1 MRLRGATEQATR
13 SPDGDARAGER
24 RATRVPARPRRRSL
38 PWLLLGVLLVAG
50 CALAFA
56 MASVRLSGRQPV
68 LELVRSVPA
77 GHVLQSGDLQVV
89 NVATDSNLGLMPA
102 ASEPSVLG
110 RPVALPLAGGTLLT
124 AAELGTGRVPPS
136 GSAVVG
142 VALKVGQ
149 YPPELSPGDR
159 VLVVTAASSGTGAAS
174 SAGTQPT
181 LDATVVGIQA
191 APADSSVATVVSLQV
206 SEADAASVAAAGS
219 GGDVSL
225 VLVSPQGGGS

>member
-1 MRLRGATEQATR
+1 
-13 SPDGDARAGER
+13 
-24 RATRVPARPRRRSL
+24 
-38 PWLLLGVLLVAG
+38 LLLGVLLVAG

-89 NVATDSNLGLMPA
+89 NVATDSNLALMPA
-102 ASEPSVLG
+102 SSEPGVLG

-124 AAELGTGRVPPS
+124 EAELGAGRVPPS

-142 VALKVGQ
+142 VALKAGQ

-159 VLVVTAASSGTGAAS
+159 VLVVTGAGSDTGASS
-174 SAGTQPT
+174 SAGAAPT

-191 APADSSVATVVSLQV
+191 APADSSAATVVSLQV

-225 VLVSPQGGGS
+225 VLISPQGGGS

>member
-13 SPDGDARAGER
+13 SPDGDARAREQ

-56 MASVRLSGRQPV
+56 VASVRLSGRQPV
-68 LELVRSVPA
+68 L
-77 GHVLQSGDLQVV
+77 
-89 NVATDSNLGLMPA
+89 
-102 ASEPSVLG
+102 
-110 RPVALPLAGGTLLT
+110 
-124 AAELGTGRVPPS
+124 
-136 GSAVVG
+136 
-142 VALKVGQ
+142 
-149 YPPELSPGDR
+149 
-159 VLVVTAASSGTGAAS
+159 VVTAASSGAGAAS